1 MSSQV
6 NNAAFYILDL
16 FFFVD
21 SCLEQGLLLAAQ
33 LCFEAGI
40 QAGLLGDSA
49 ARGWMAKDSQKRFS
63 PCCQTGSSASK
74 RNKIHAGKS
83 RFLLTSLKC

>member
-6 NNAAFYILDL
+6 HNAAFYILDL

-33 LCFEAGI
+33 LRFEAGI

-49 ARGWMAKDSQKRFS
+49 ARGWMAKD
-63 PCCQTGSSASK
+63 
-74 RNKIHAGKS
+74 
-83 RFLLTSLKC
+83 L